1 MWSRWVEWLAQTTGP
16 GSMSEVK
23 NLLRAAMGRPVWW
36 DGLKGKDQRFKPGWR
51 GPGKGG
57 ALAAMDAEVDRP
69 TRDYLVSGCPCV
81 CVCVCVCM

>member
-1 MWSRWVEWLAQTTGP
+1 
-16 GSMSEVK
+16 MSSVKFK

-51 GPGKGG
+51 VKGG

-69 TRDYLVSGCPCV
+69 TRDYLVSGCPCMWV
-81 CVCVCVCM
+81 WVGVRE